1 VLLILLAS
9 DIFSHHLH
17 NKVDQME
24 NETTAKGNTQGNLSK
39 ILVVDDEDMVVAFYE
54 AILAHQYEVHS
65 AKSGEEALEVYTMIM
80 PDLILLDVE
89 MPGINGYDTCRAL
102 RQFSVAPIVF
112 ATAHQSMDEQLKAY
126 DAGGDDLL
134 SKPLNPEILL
144 RKVALVIQNKHT
156 QEKLIQEKSS
166 LHNMAMNFLSSIG
179 ESGVLLTFA
188 RASLTCRNYEDLAQ
202 KLVDAIRDFGLEG
215 SIAIRHGGDT
225 TVMTTHGEKTA
236 LESAI
241 LEKSS
246 TMGRIFQFKRNLVVN
261 YDKIS
266 ILIPNMTENDD
277 EKNGRIRDNIAIIAE
292 AAEAFCENVD
302 MRQVSMARAESMQIA
317 LFEATKTVESIRD
330 KQSQLLMDV
339 RVLLHGLTDK
349 VESSY
354 SFLGTTQSQEKT
366 ISSAMNDSVQRILE
380 VLAVGNQINEQFA
393 SVVSTL
399 KGSEKQG
406 DIDLF

>member
-1 VLLILLAS
+1 
-9 DIFSHHLH
+9 
-17 NKVDQME
+17 
-24 NETTAKGNTQGNLSK
+24 
-39 ILVVDDEDMVVAFYE
+39 
-54 AILAHQYEVHS
+54 
-65 AKSGEEALEVYTMIM
+65 
-80 PDLILLDVE
+80 
-89 MPGINGYDTCRAL
+89 
-102 RQFSVAPIVF
+102 
-112 ATAHQSMDEQLKAY
+112 
-126 DAGGDDLL
+126 
-134 SKPLNPEILL
+134 
-144 RKVALVIQNKHT
+144 
-156 QEKLIQEKSS
+156 
-166 LHNMAMNFLSSIG
+166 
-179 ESGVLLTFA
+179 
-188 RASLTCRNYEDLAQ
+188 
-202 KLVDAIRDFGLEG
+202 
-215 SIAIRHGGDT
+215 
-225 TVMTTHGEKTA
+225 MTTHGEKTA

-266 ILIPNMTENDD
+266 IVIPNMPENDD

-399 KGSEKQG
+399 KGSENQG

>member
-1 VLLILLAS
+1 
-9 DIFSHHLH
+9 
-17 NKVDQME
+17 ME

-266 ILIPNMTENDD
+266 IVIPNMPENDD

-366 ISSAMNDSVQRILE
+366 ISSAMNVSVQRILE